1 MTEDIL
7 DKLELKNT
15 ENLSDNTS
23 ENINTLNDNLK
34 INDDITNE
42 DILNYENINKEN
54 EIVDEVNLT
63 KEEVAKNTNKNDI
76 KIDQLPVFPNLSE

>member
-7 DKLELKNT
+7 DKLALKNT
-15 ENLSDNTS
+15 ENLSDHTF
-23 ENINTLNDNLK
+23 ENINILNDNLK
-34 INDDITNE
+34 INDDLTNE

-63 KEEVAKNTNKNDI
+63 KEEIAKNTNKNDI